1 MSIDSLVDELK
12 QLLDKRVR
20 LVFSDGEAV
29 VCDLQFVIEE
39 DDSVVFELVSSNRP
53 GKYEGSDIRPTVRG
67 KISEII
73 ECCPEVPRGN
83 QHKS

>member
-1 MSIDSLVDELK
+1 MDELK

-39 DDSVVFELVSSNRP
+39 DDSVIFELVCSNRP
-53 GKYEGSDIRPTVRG
+53 EKYERSDVRPTVRG
-67 KISEII
+67 RISEIVQCGA
-73 ECCPEVPRGN
+73 ETTPGPT
-83 QHKS
+83 